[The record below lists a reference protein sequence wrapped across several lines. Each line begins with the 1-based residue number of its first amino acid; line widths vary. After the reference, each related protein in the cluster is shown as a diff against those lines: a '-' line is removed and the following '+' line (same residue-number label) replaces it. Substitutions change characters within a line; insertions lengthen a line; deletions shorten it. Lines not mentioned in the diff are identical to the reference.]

1 MRKGLG
7 VLVVMI
13 MWVGQAVAAPAPQ
26 DIVKSLDDALLAAMK
41 AGKPAGFLGRAAVI
55 APVIDQV
62 FDLTEMT
69 RLTLGS
75 AGKALNPDQMA
86 RLVAAFRQFSVAS
99 YAKNFDSFSGE
110 EFQIDAPR
118 PGGSGVIVVPTHL
131 IPGDGS
137 QPVELDYVLKVSADQ
152 WKITDVL
159 AEGAV
164 SQMAARRAEFSG
176 ILRKDGPDALA
187 NALESKTKALASEH

>member
-1 MRKGLG
+1 MRKGFG
-7 VLVVMI
+7 ALVVAM
-13 MWVGQAVAAPAPQ
+13 MWAGQAVAALSPQ
-26 DIVKSLDDALLAAMK
+26 DVVKSLDDALLAAMK
-41 AGKPAGFLGRAAVI
+41 AGKPAGFQGRAAVI
-55 APVIDQV
+55 APVIDQA
-62 FDLTEMT
+62 FDLAEMT

-75 AGKALNPDQMA
+75 AGKALTPEQMA
-86 RLVAAFRQFSVAS
+86 RLVAAFRQFSIAS

-110 EFQIDAPR
+110 QFQIDAAR
-118 PGGSGVIVVPTHL
+118 SGGTGVVVVPTHL

-137 QPVELDYVLKVSADQ
+137 LPVELDYVLKVSDDQ